1 MSIDWGTVFDNFG
14 FKVVTS
20 TDIEKSAYVVT
31 EAQRAALTAAGKD
44 PGDRSIFDIDVLFD
58 PSVRSLEVSYYNS
71 VRSGSG
77 RTPEPR
83 IGKGLIK
90 WAGIGDH
97 IVLGNKGGDVM
108 VARVPDEGAPAAA
121 VGAELARKG
130 DLGSLLKKAEA
141 ASGKPAKKNR
151 EVTEFLR
158 SPYVVAVALI
168 RAKDAC
174 EMPACTRGLFKRDDG
189 RNFLEVHHILPL
201 SEGGDDTLANV
212 AALCPTCHREMHHG
226 ANRKARTKTLM
237 DTIAA
242 KATP

>member
-97 IVLGNKGGDVM
+97 IVLADRSGRAIAAHSSKI
-108 VARVPDEGAPAAA
+108 EGSANNFSSRGLCDTGRSSTDTNSDQADASSMNSRDRRAPR
-121 VGAELARKG
+121 GHEPTSPSPRSWS
-130 DLGSLLKKAEA
+130 D
-141 ASGKPAKKNR
+141 
-151 EVTEFLR
+151 R
-158 SPYVVAVALI
+158 SP
-168 RAKDAC
+168 
-174 EMPACTRGLFKRDDG
+174 
-189 RNFLEVHHILPL
+189 PL
-201 SEGGDDTLANV
+201 RRHDE
-212 AALCPTCHREMHHG
+212 
-226 ANRKARTKTLM
+226 
-237 DTIAA
+237 
-242 KATP
+242 